1 MADAYY
7 ERDQKKQRLK
17 ILSVQQNWK
26 ALEKY
31 DADNVYQKYKANKL
45 DIEVKSAQKQY
56 RSAQMALHSKNL
68 KANYD
73 KEIQLKEKMLLYLEP
88 I

>member
-1 MADAYY
+1 
-7 ERDQKKQRLK
+7 
-17 ILSVQQNWK
+17 
-26 ALEKY
+26 
-31 DADNVYQKYKANKL
+31 
-45 DIEVKSAQKQY
+45 VKSAQKQY